1 MTSSLNSHL
10 LPSIPLSLSLPPS
23 PPLSLLPSAF
33 FFFFRRLLETSLHS
47 DIRFFLIFSSDGTAG
62 HIPKSQCPHWQSF
75 QIANTLSDWCSST
88 GEGEGEGEGEDPI
101 FYSIFFLLF
110 FYDLL
115 LHFFLSFL
123 SLFCLLQPATFKMIS
138 RLDYDSL
145 PLKERSIPCNYPGN
159 IAAKLLIFQSSLHLL
174 SFSKFY
180 IDVSFNKSISI
191 CHFKILF

>member
-10 LPSIPLSLSLPPS
+10 LSSIPLSLSLPPLLLS
-23 PPLSLLPSAF
+23 PSYHLPF

-47 DIRFFLIFSSDGTAG
+47 DIRFFLIFSSDGTTG
-62 HIPKSQCPHWQSF
+62 HIPPSQCPHWQSF

-88 GEGEGEGEGEDPI
+88 GEGEGEDPI

-110 FYDLL
+110 FLLFFDDLL

-159 IAAKLLIFQSSLHLL
+159 IAAKLLIFQSSFDFL

-180 IDVSFNKSISI
+180 IVVSFNKSISI